1 MRVNWQERY
10 VHQACWTK
18 NIRDYLLKQASLSH
32 NARILELGSGTGAVL
47 SDIANQFPLMAFGID
62 LKLDCSIIATRNFMN
77 FSIATADSCALP
89 FSASSF
95 DVVFC
100 HYFLL
105 WLVEPRLALDE
116 AFRVLKPG
124 GYFFAFAEPDYL
136 ERIDFPPQ
144 LARLGKLQTLSLRNQ
159 GANPGMGKK
168 LVQLLLDSG
177 FHVHQ
182 FGVSGYEQPD
192 SGLPSWWKSEWQ
204 MLEHDLTGML
214 SPKELKRFQVLDQSS
229 WITGKRIL
237 YVPTYYASAV
247 KP

>member
-1 MRVNWQERY
+1 MQVDWQERY

-18 NIRDYLLKQASLSH
+18 NIRDYLLQQASLSH

-47 SDIANQFPLMAFGID
+47 SDIASQFPLIAFGID
-62 LKLDCSIIATRNFMN
+62 VKLDHSVIATRNYKN

-89 FSASSF
+89 FTASSF
-95 DVVFC
+95 DMVFC
-100 HYFLL
+100 HYFFL
-105 WLVEPRLALDE
+105 WLVKPRLALDE

-144 LARLGKLQTLSLRNQ
+144 LARLGKLQTLSLRDQ
-159 GANPGMGKK
+159 GADPGMGKK
-168 LVQLLLDSG
+168 LVQLLLGSG
-177 FHVHQ
+177 FQVHQ
-182 FGVSGYEQPD
+182 FGVSGYEQPAP
-192 SGLPSWWKSEWQ
+192 GLPLWWESEWDIF
-204 MLEHDLTGML
+204 EHDLAGLL
-214 SPKELKRFQVLDQSS
+214 SLKELKRLQVLDHSS
-229 WITGKRIL
+229 WIKGERIL